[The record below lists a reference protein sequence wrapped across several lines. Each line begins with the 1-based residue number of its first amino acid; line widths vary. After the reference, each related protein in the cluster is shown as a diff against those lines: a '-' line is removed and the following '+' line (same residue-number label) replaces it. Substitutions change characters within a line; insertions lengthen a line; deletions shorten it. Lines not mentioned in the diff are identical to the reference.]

1 MQETARR
8 RRAVS
13 CILLRR
19 FSHTIRKC
27 AGRTQ
32 GTKQNFSARTTAL
45 DDALGVGRCFDMTAR
60 DLTIGGRRAR
70 LWVVNGYAQEG
81 VLERIIAQWLA
92 APDLTDMKTPDAFLQ
107 RFVTACDAAVCL
119 KKEAAVLGVF
129 SGKTL
134 LVVDGWDGGILMDV
148 KQFPTRSIEEP
159 DTSRVLRGS
168 HDGFVENLMQNA
180 ALLRRRIRDSRLT
193 LERVQLDNRSHT
205 DVVLCY
211 MDGEA
216 DPDLLAEIR
225 ENLENMQ
232 VGSIAM
238 SQESVAEALSPRQFW
253 NPFPKVRYTERP
265 DVATACIM
273 EGDVVVMV
281 DNSPS
286 ALLLPTTLLRFT
298 EEINDYYFPPLIGS
312 YLQIVRMA
320 VLLLTLFV
328 TPVWYLLVKNPDTL
342 HENLHFMLIQDE
354 SSVPLILRI
363 LVVGRIFAVVKM
375 ATINTPDVLS
385 NSFSM
390 IGALILGD
398 FAVQARWLVPE
409 VLVYMAFVAIAN
421 YAQHSYEMGYA
432 TKLCRMLLLILIWL
446 FDLWGLL
453 AGVAAILVM
462 MAVTKPL
469 VGKGYLY
476 PLIPFDGKKLKR
488 LLHRVPIRKDNS

>member
-1 MQETARR
+1 
-8 RRAVS
+8 
-13 CILLRR
+13 
-19 FSHTIRKC
+19 
-27 AGRTQ
+27 
-32 GTKQNFSARTTAL
+32 
-45 DDALGVGRCFDMTAR
+45 
-60 DLTIGGRRAR
+60 
-70 LWVVNGYAQEG
+70 
-81 VLERIIAQWLA
+81 
-92 APDLTDMKTPDAFLQ
+92 
-107 RFVTACDAAVCL
+107 
-119 KKEAAVLGVF
+119 
-129 SGKTL
+129 
-134 LVVDGWDGGILMDV
+134 
-148 KQFPTRSIEEP
+148 
-159 DTSRVLRGS
+159 
-168 HDGFVENLMQNA
+168 MQNA
-180 ALLRRRIRDSRLT
+180 ALLRRSIRDSRLT
-193 LERVQLDNRSHT
+193 LERLQLDNRSHT

-216 DPDLLAEIR
+216 DPELLAELR
-225 ENLENMQ
+225 EKLKNIQ

-342 HENLHFMLIQDE
+342 HENLHFLLIQDE
-354 SSVPLILRI
+354 YYVPLILQLL
-363 LVVGRIFAVVKM
+363 LVELIIDVLKLASL
-375 ATINTPDVLS
+375 NTPDVLS

-432 TKLCRMLLLILIWL
+432 TKLCRMLLLLLVWL

-488 LLHRVPIRKDNS
+488 LLHRVPIRRDNS